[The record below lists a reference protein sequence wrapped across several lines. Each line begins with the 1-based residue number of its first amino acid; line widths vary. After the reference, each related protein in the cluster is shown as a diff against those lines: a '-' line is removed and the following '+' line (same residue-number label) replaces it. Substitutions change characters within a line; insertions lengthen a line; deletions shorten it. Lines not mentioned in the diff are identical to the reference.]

1 MHMEKLLGFLTPAL
15 VYFLV
20 FILNAIMPGRWVS
33 GYVAGKN
40 SGKKLRYRLN
50 GILVLFTV
58 LFTWTILCNA
68 GIIPWEWFYTQRWY
82 AMVGAAVFG
91 LIFSLAAV
99 LPHPPLKKSLIADF
113 FFGRSENPRLW
124 GGRIDTK
131 MWLYLA
137 GAIMLELN
145 IMGVVVHSMI
155 LSGDQP
161 NYGLLFSAAL
171 LTFFVVDY
179 LIFEEIHLYTY
190 DFVAEK
196 VGFKLGWGCTAFYPY
211 FYAIPLWVAAD
222 STNVKVSVW
231 LLIFYALIFLA
242 SWSLSRGANMQK
254 FFFKK
259 NPKMAFLGIVPEI
272 ITDEKKSLL
281 VNGFWGLSRHIN
293 YLGEIGMAIS
303 IILCTG
309 QSLLSWGWLYPV
321 YYIALLFPRQAEDNK
336 RCRQKYGKLWDQYEK
351 KVPNRIIPYIY

>member
-1 MHMEKLLGFLTPAL
+1 MEKLLGFLTPAL
-15 VYFLV
+15 VYFFV
-20 FILNAIMPGRWVS
+20 FILNAIMPGRWVH

-50 GILVLFTV
+50 GILVLFIV
-58 LFTWTILCNA
+58 LFTWIILCNA
-68 GIIPWEWFYTQRWY
+68 GFIPWDWFYTQRWFGL
-82 AMVGAAVFG
+82 AGAAVFG
-91 LIFSLAAV
+91 LIFSFALV
-99 LPHPPLKKSLIADF
+99 LPHPRIKKPFIADF
-113 FFGRSENPRLW
+113 FFGRSENPQLW

-145 IMGVVVHSMI
+145 ILGVVIHYRI
-155 LSGDQP
+155 LTSDQLSF
-161 NYGLLFSAAL
+161 GLYFSAAL

-190 DFVAEK
+190 DFIAER

-211 FYAIPLWVAAD
+211 FYAIPLWMAAE
-222 STNVKVSVW
+222 STDTNIPVW
-231 LLIFYALIFLA
+231 QLVLYVLIFLI

-259 NPKMAFLGIVPEI
+259 NPKLPFLGISPEI
-272 ITDEKKSLL
+272 ISDGNKSLQ

-303 IILCTG
+303 IVLCTG
-309 QSLLSWGWLYPV
+309 QSLLSWGWLYPL
-321 YYIALLFPRQAEDNK
+321 YYVALLFPRQRDDNK
-336 RCRQKYGKLWDQYEK
+336 RCRQKYGALWDQYEK
-351 KVPNRIIPYIY
+351 KVPYRIIPYIY